1 MDSLKDVNLLILSIE
16 KTNIIHKKHNIPKE
30 IKSIDDLYLMSID
43 NNLIKPKEMFY
54 FINNGQLLK
63 GEDNINNIT
72 TDIIL
77 LTCTYLTEY
86 KLSSI
91 INSNNSLMQDI
102 SDIITRPPT
111 QGMGNITSYLNTNM
125 ATLSSQSSEPLL
137 SQTSFSPYETETGIS
152 STITNSLAANIL
164 VNSTNTPH
172 NITSGS
178 QLMNEFTNTINSM
191 LNSVNVVI
199 EPSNNMGVQSNT
211 YTSESLSELE
221 TPGLSDTNVHI
232 NTNNSYTSGGN
243 PEVANSTEFILD
255 ISNNNEVSNG
265 LQNES
270 DTHNDNND
278 NDNENEN
285 NDNENENND
294 NENENN
300 ENENNENENNE
311 NENNDIGYV
320 QIPNSLIP
328 DEGTHL
334 NDEGTNINSV
344 NNTISQ
350 LLNIYQS
357 SDMSDSLSN
366 VREQYSQQFDEIYS
380 MGFTDENKII
390 IALYVCEGN
399 CENAINYYLSLQGD
413 L

>member
-16 KTNIIHKKHNIPKE
+16 KTNIIHKKHNIPKDIE
-30 IKSIDDLYLMSID
+30 SIDDLYLMSID

-102 SDIITRPPT
+102 SDIITRQPT

-137 SQTSFSPYETETGIS
+137 SQTSFFPYETAGEIS

-199 EPSNNMGVQSNT
+199 EPTNNMGVQSNT
-211 YTSESLSELE
+211 YTSDSLSDLE
-221 TPGLSDTNVHI
+221 TPGISDTNVHI
-232 NTNNSYTSGGN
+232 NTNNSYTSMGN
-243 PEVANSTEFILD
+243 PDVANSTEFILD
-255 ISNNNEVSNG
+255 TSINNEVSND

-270 DTHNDNND
+270 GTHNDND
-278 NDNENEN
+278 NDNYNENNEN
-285 NDNENENND
+285 NDNNNDNENND
-294 NENENN
+294 NNN
-300 ENENNENENNE
+300 ND
-311 NENNDIGYV
+311 NENNDIGSV

-328 DEGTHL
+328 NEGTHL